1 MSDLFLLSRAQM
13 RRIEPFFPRSRGLP
27 RVDDRRV
34 VSGIIYVIRH
44 GLQWKDAPRGYRP
57 HKTLYNRFVRWAAKG
72 VWETIFRALASAGG
86 PPAQV
91 LIDSSAVKAHRC
103 ASGGKGGNSP
113 RRSAARAAGAQRKS
127 TRSPTSS
134 AARSRSS

>member
-27 RVDDRRV
+27 SVDDRRV

-57 HKTLYNRFVRWAAKG
+57 HKTLYNRFIRWSRLG
-72 VWETIFRALASAGG
+72 VSAHITM
-86 PPAQV
+86 PDHPDSPSRIESTLSDRIVNDWSAISN
-91 LIDSSAVKAHRC
+91 LILTEH
-103 ASGGKGGNSP
+103 
-113 RRSAARAAGAQRKS
+113 
-127 TRSPTSS
+127 
-134 AARSRSS
+134 